1 MRAIF
6 SAFRLGL
13 VMSFASLAILFGVS
27 AVASNFAVETEASKP
42 DNDPVEDNLE
52 L

>member
-1 MRAIF
+1 
-6 SAFRLGL
+6 
-13 VMSFASLAILFGVS
+13 MSFASLAILFGVS

-42 DNDPVEDNLE
+42 DTDSFEDDLE